1 MKGGICEAFAIVLS
15 KELAVTHFDVVD
27 LVAGA
32 TSIHPLPLL
41 RGLLSFSE
49 IIQRKYRRMG
59 KFNT

>member
-41 RGLLSFSE
+41 WGLLSFSG
-49 IIQRKYRRMG
+49 IIQRKY
-59 KFNT
+59 T